1 MKPKLKTFKTKIHK
15 EYEICR
21 CLVTNIQSITGH
33 KTHEILA
40 FISSVA
46 EKCVED
52 NKLDLSSFDEDDRYV
67 INDYAYYPNTKVY
80 FGVSVTKNSQEDYR
94 DNSDYKYYVDI
105 KYKFYVPKTVKK
117 LTQEQF
123 DDMVIDAMLTDFSMD
138 FDPPAIRKTKT
149 LVEQQAEKEE
159 RERREKD
166 RQVRW
171 HKRELKDSLKA
182 ALRHKS
188 AVDKLSKIQSPPAAI
203 KIELRNSRHEL
214 KYYNNIINNALYE
227 LKKLGDK
234 THEVLLTPTDSIKS

>member
-67 INDYAYYPNTKVY
+67 INDYTYYPNTKVY

-94 DNSDYKYYVDI
+94 NNSDYRYHVNI

-123 DDMVIDAMLTDFSMD
+123 DDIVIDAMLTDFSMD

-159 RERREKD
+159 RERREEEREIRFYK
-166 RQVRW
+166 Q
-171 HKRELKDSLKA
+171 ELKDSLKA
-182 ALRHKS
+182 ALRHKN
-188 AVDKLSKIQSPPAAI
+188 AIDKLSKIQRPSAEV
-203 KIELRNSRHEL
+203 KVELRNNRHQL
-214 KYYNNIINNALYE
+214 KYYNSIIEDALDI
-227 LKKLGDK
+227 LKRSGDK

>member
-1 MKPKLKTFKTKIHK
+1 MRPKLKTFKTKVHK

-33 KTHEILA
+33 KTHDILA

-46 EKCVED
+46 EKCIEE
-52 NKLDLSSFDEDDRYV
+52 NKLDLSNFDEDDRYV
-67 INDYAYYPNTKVY
+67 INDYTYYPNTKVY

-94 DNSDYKYYVDI
+94 DNSDYRYHVNI

-123 DDMVIDAMLTDFSMD
+123 DDIVIDAMLTDFSMD

-166 RQVRW
+166 REVRY
-171 HKRELKDSLKA
+171 HKKELKVSLKE
-182 ALRHKS
+182 ALKYKKI
-188 AVDKLSKIQSPPAAI
+188 VDELSKIQRPNSEV
-203 KIELRNSRHEL
+203 KVELRNNRHQL
-214 KYYNNIINNALYE
+214 KYHNNIINNALYE
-227 LKKLGDK
+227 LKELGDK